1 MDEYYKDKYNK
12 LKKENEISEV
22 YINYFIYKNNIY
34 LILLIYFRMK

>member
-34 LILLIYFRMK
+34 SILLIYFRMK